1 MYYLQVKD
9 LSHKYHTRT
18 IIDGVDF
25 SIQQGQKIALVARNG
40 IGKTTL
46 LNLFMGKLECTH
58 GEISRNKSC
67 RVGFLEQQFALPA
80 GLLVGDWLKDHNTDY
95 ADYKEREYNV
105 RMDKI
110 TRELNIIDLLNQPRE
125 VLS

>member
-1 MYYLQVKD
+1 M
-9 LSHKYHTRT
+9 
-18 IIDGVDF
+18 
-25 SIQQGQKIALVARNG
+25 
-40 IGKTTL
+40 
-46 LNLFMGKLECTH
+46 
-58 GEISRNKSC
+58 
-67 RVGFLEQQFALPA
+67 LPA

-110 TRELNIIDLLNQPRE
+110 TRELNIIDLMNQPRE